1 MNDLQLIK
9 RCQNWNL
16 KYFGK
21 LYDRYID
28 KIYKFV
34 YIKVGDIEISQK
46 ITKELF
52 LSVVNNINILDIKDD
67 NNFKIAI
74 YKLISNKIKD
84 FYKSR
89 KEEVLFEDFFDI
101 KSEENIENKEKISNF
116 FNFLF
121 KLKEE
126 QKEIIF
132 LKIWL
137 DISYKEIWEIT
148 WKSLEDCKETVF
160 VTLKTININSLNNLL
175 KPSIE
180 FKKDLKKEIDN
191 IIRPVGKKSFNFKLN
206 IIIFILI
213 LYFII
218 FCVYYFFW
226 DKLFTEN
233 LNKDGWYIEKVKNK
247 QLEVESISI
256 KEVDDLEKDIF
267 SKELN
272 NKDNLNFLD
281 FCKENKWE
289 IKIVK
294 NDKVCK
300 IWTKECS
307 EETYKKSKCDLIK

>member
-101 KSEENIENKEKISNF
+101 K
-116 FNFLF
+116 
-121 KLKEE
+121 
-126 QKEIIF
+126 
-132 LKIWL
+132 
-137 DISYKEIWEIT
+137 
-148 WKSLEDCKETVF
+148 
-160 VTLKTININSLNNLL
+160 
-175 KPSIE
+175 
-180 FKKDLKKEIDN
+180 
-191 IIRPVGKKSFNFKLN
+191 
-206 IIIFILI
+206 
-213 LYFII
+213 
-218 FCVYYFFW
+218 
-226 DKLFTEN
+226 
-233 LNKDGWYIEKVKNK
+233 
-247 QLEVESISI
+247 
-256 KEVDDLEKDIF
+256 
-267 SKELN
+267 
-272 NKDNLNFLD
+272 
-281 FCKENKWE
+281 
-289 IKIVK
+289 
-294 NDKVCK
+294 
-300 IWTKECS
+300 
-307 EETYKKSKCDLIK
+307 